1 MQMIKAQSG
10 FTLVEIMVA
19 MLVLAIGLLGL
30 AGLQANGLR
39 QNTNALY
46 RTFAMMQAYDM
57 ADRIRANE
65 TGRRNGAYDTITTG
79 IPAAQNCT
87 AAVCTPNEIAA
98 YDAHEWNNTNAQLLP
113 SGTGSVSVAGVAPD
127 QMFTVTV
134 MWDEERTGAAGT
146 NCSGNPAVDLKCYT
160 FNFRP

>member
-1 MQMIKAQSG
+1 MRLKTNHG

-57 ADRIRANE
+57 ADRIRVNVA
-65 TGRRNGAYDTITTG
+65 GREAGAYDSITTG
-79 IPAAQNCT
+79 IPGAQNCT
-87 AAVCTPNEIAA
+87 TATCLPNEIAA
-98 YDAHEWNNTNAQLLP
+98 FDAWEWNTLNSQLLP
-113 SGTGSVSVAGVAPD
+113 SGTGSVSVAGVAPN

-134 MWDEERTGAAGT
+134 MWDEERTGATGT
-146 NCSGNPAVDLKCYT
+146 NCGGNPAVDLKCYS
-160 FNFRP
+160 FNFTP